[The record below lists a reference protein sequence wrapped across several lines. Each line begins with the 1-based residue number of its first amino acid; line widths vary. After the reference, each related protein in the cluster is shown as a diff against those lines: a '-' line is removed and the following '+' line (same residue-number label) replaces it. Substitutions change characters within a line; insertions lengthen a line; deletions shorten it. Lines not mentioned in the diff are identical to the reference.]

1 MTGIRFLLDTNFIIG
16 IIRGNEAVLAI
27 LSEKTMTPAEC
38 AYSFITRIELLG
50 YQSITQTE
58 VESVES
64 ILATMHYISFS
75 KEIEN
80 TTIDLRRQHNFKTPD
95 ALIAATAKALNL
107 ELLTLDQTLAKRMG
121 EILDDDQSSTNSESD
136 RV

>member
-1 MTGIRFLLDTNFIIG
+1 
-16 IIRGNEAVLAI
+16 
-27 LSEKTMTPAEC
+27 
-38 AYSFITRIELLG
+38 
-50 YQSITQTE
+50 
-58 VESVES
+58 
-64 ILATMHYISFS
+64 LATMHYISLS

-80 TTIDLRRQHNFKTPD
+80 TTIDLRRQHNLKTPD

-121 EILDDDQSSTNSESD
+121 EILEDDQSSTNSESD

>member
-1 MTGIRFLLDTNFIIG
+1 
-16 IIRGNEAVLAI
+16 
-27 LSEKTMTPAEC
+27 
-38 AYSFITRIELLG
+38 
-50 YQSITQTE
+50 
-58 VESVES
+58 
-64 ILATMHYISFS
+64 MHYISLS

-80 TTIDLRRQHNFKTPD
+80 TTIDLRRQHNLKTPD

-121 EILDDDQSSTNSESD
+121 EILEDDQSSTNSESD